1 MALCF
6 LLRSLF
12 WTEWS
17 RSIARIQKGSMDGN
31 GVATLFQINLQRPY
45 AVSVDFADQ
54 ILYWADAGLD
64 RIESAN
70 VDGSNRR
77 VVISSGLN
85 EPFDLTI
92 LGDVIYISDTNL
104 GILAANKSGHQP
116 VEVIYDRFC
125 EHVGPVGIQAVA
137 QERQLLGECMLLL
150 LATSI
155 SLIINHTR
163 GYFQLQ
169 IHVKIIMEAVVICAF

>member
-1 MALCF
+1 MGIF
-6 LLRSLF
+6 FIRSLY
-12 WTEWS
+12 WSEWS
-17 RSIARIQKGSMDGN
+17 RDVARIRKASMDGN
-31 GVATLFQINLQRPY
+31 DISILFQNDLQRPH
-45 AVSVDFADQ
+45 AVSLDFTNQ